1 MKQPRTYQ
9 ELRELERCPHIENF
23 RSHFNEQEIENEY
36 RPRLEAALTKLDKF
50 LHHPKRDRGAM
61 WSSMYLLS
69 LAAPIV
75 RPEDIPVLIELART
89 ARKVRGPGAQDTEEY
104 ALKLLLEVSNEQT
117 LPFWV
122 ESFNFLRPRD
132 SLSNKRRMIAV
143 KGTTVIA
150 LLHHNQEAI
159 NLVLKGLN
167 HKNAKTRRATIQAI
181 DEIKKMGDL
190 TLLPLLIEKLQLL
203 ANKDKAPE
211 VRHYALLALK

>member
-1 MKQPRTYQ
+1 MKEPRTYQ
-9 ELRELERCPHIENF
+9 ELRELERCAHIENF
-23 RSHFNEQEIENEY
+23 HTHFNEEEIQNEY
-36 RPRLEAALTKLDKF
+36 RPRLQAAFTKLYKF
-50 LHHPKRDRGAM
+50 LHNPKRDRGAM

-75 RPEDIPVLIELART
+75 RPQDIPVLIELASI
-89 ARKVRGPGAQDTEEY
+89 ARHTRGAGAQDTEEY
-104 ALKLLLEVSNEQT
+104 ALQLLLEVSNEQV

-132 SLSNKRRMIAV
+132 RLSNKRRMYAV
-143 KGTTVIA
+143 KAATVTA
-150 LLHHNQEAI
+150 LLEHKQEAI
-159 NLVLKGLN
+159 NLVLKGLT

-181 DEIKKMGDL
+181 DEIKKMAAL
-190 TLLPLLIEKLQLL
+190 TLLPLFIEKLQRL